1 MCATVTVT
9 TDLDRVTDTN
19 LESTTLDPTDE
30 DPHWYV
36 DLVPHLAEVT
46 SG

>member
-19 LESTTLDPTDE
+19 LESTTLNPTDE
-30 DPHWYV
+30 NPHWYF
-36 DLVPHLAEVT
+36 DLAPYVAEVT